1 MLAEIVTTDHITLLQ
16 ALLLGIIEGVTEF
29 LPISST
35 GHLLVSSQMLGA
47 ANTSGTFEIV
57 IQLGAIVAVVMFYWK
72 RLCAKIVDVKSNQ
85 KSKRFWINLFAAFLP
100 AAVVGL
106 ALHDLIDNLL
116 DNRAVQAY
124 VIASTL
130 VVGGIILWWV
140 DEKVAAKEVAP
151 EPLIDADNGAADA
164 PNTSADAPNASADAP
179 NTSVAVL
186 ADATSSVSSCDD
198 MTLRQAVWIGIAQCF
213 SLVPGVSRS
222 GSTIVGAL
230 LVGLNRAQATE
241 FSFFLSIP
249 TLGAAT
255 LYTLVRHFQKL
266 IEVGSLSALCVGTV
280 VSFITAWLVIGW
292 LLRYVAN
299 NDFKGFA
306 VYRVVAGLLIAAWAY
321 WYV

>member
-1 MLAEIVTTDHITLLQ
+1 MLAEVVATEHITMLQ

-57 IQLGAIVAVVMFYWK
+57 IQLGAIIAVVMFYWK
-72 RLCAKIVDVKSNQ
+72 QLLAKLSDVKTNAQSQ
-85 KSKRFWINLFAAFLP
+85 RFWVNLFIAFLP

-106 ALHDLIDNLL
+106 ALHDFIDSLL
-116 DNRAVQAY
+116 ENRAVQAY
-124 VIASTL
+124 VIAFTL
-130 VVGGIILWWV
+130 VVGGILLWWV
-140 DEKVAAKEVAP
+140 DGRVQPAAAFAGSLEDSDSS
-151 EPLIDADNGAADA
+151 EN
-164 PNTSADAPNASADAP
+164 SA
-179 NTSVAVL
+179 
-186 ADATSSVSSCDD
+186 VSSSSSEDV
-198 MTLRQAVWIGIAQCF
+198 TTRQALWIGIAQCF
-213 SLVPGVSRS
+213 SLIPGVSRS

-230 LVGLNRAQATE
+230 LVGLNRARATE

-255 LYTLVRHFQKL
+255 LYTLVRNFQKL
-266 IEVGSLSALCVGTV
+266 IEVGSIGALVVGTV
-280 VSFITAWLVIGW
+280 VSFVTAWLVIGW
-292 LLRYVAN
+292 LLRYVAS

-306 VYRVVAGLLIAAWAY
+306 VYRIVAGLLIACWAY

>member
-164 PNTSADAPNASADAP
+164 PNTS
-179 NTSVAVL
+179 VAVL